1 MCVDNF
7 TDQVADMIC
16 QTMGLKDAISWE
28 SREAMPNVVIGVY
41 LEKCSDNPPTFG
53 GCVFQEGSCSLVGK
67 KVYLHCRGM

>member
-16 QTMGLKDAISWE
+16 KTMGLKDAISWE

-41 LEKCSDNPPTFG
+41 LEKCSDNPPTLG
-53 GCVFQEGSCSLVGK
+53 D
-67 KVYLHCRGM
+67 